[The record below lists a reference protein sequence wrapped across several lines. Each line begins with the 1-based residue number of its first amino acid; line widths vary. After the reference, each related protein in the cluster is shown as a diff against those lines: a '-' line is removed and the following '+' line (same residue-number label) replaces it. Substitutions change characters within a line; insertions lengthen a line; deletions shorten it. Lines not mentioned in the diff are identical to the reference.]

1 MAERS
6 FKKEVQQLRI
16 GAGEE
21 FRGEGILAVTK
32 ALLQSGV
39 GYVAGYQGS
48 PISHLMDVL
57 ADANNILQELG
68 VHFEASASE
77 ATAAATLAASVMY
90 PIRGAVTWKSTVGTN
105 VASDALAN
113 LASGGVTGGAL
124 VIVGEDYG
132 EGSSIMQERSHAFA
146 MKSQIWLLD
155 PRPNLESM
163 VKAVE
168 DGFELSEASKTP
180 VMLQLRIR
188 GCHVHGRFIAKE
200 NKRPAFSLAQAL
212 ESPARDTSRIVLPPA
227 SFLHEQEKIK
237 DRWPAAIRYIKEHK
251 LNEHFDGDQ
260 DDIGLI
266 LQGGLYN
273 GVIRSLQLLGLA
285 DNFGNSRIPLY
296 VMNVTYPVIED
307 EVTEFC
313 RGKRAVLLL
322 EEGQPDY
329 IEQNLHAVLRKAG
342 IDTHLSGKDVLPM
355 AGEYTTQVM
364 RDGLREFLKRHRP
377 ESLQTHAAVA
387 VDAVAQAQA
396 QAQAQAPSS
405 QLEITEVARPKPAA
419 KLVEQP
425 ITFHKQVDGLASVV
439 PPRPAGF
446 CTGCPERPI
455 FSALTLAQEKLGQ
468 HHISCDIGCHL
479 FSILPPFNLGATT
492 MGYGLGASSAAAFN
506 VPAAKRPISIMG
518 DGGFWH
524 NGLSSGIGNAVF
536 NKYDGV
542 IVIVDNFYASATGGQ
557 DILSSR
563 ADNPDRSTNNPI
575 DHAVRGVGVKWVR
588 TLDRTYDVAKVR
600 ATIEEALT
608 TDTKGPKVIIA
619 QSECMLNKQRR
630 IKPLFNKAVKE
641 GRRVVKE
648 RFGVDPDVCTGDHA
662 CIRLSGCPSLSI
674 KDSGDPLK
682 EDPVAHVE
690 SSCVGCGNCGE
701 VAHAAVLCPSFYR
714 ADIVHNPTGTD
725 RFLARMRGAVIGF
738 LQRRR
743 AARLAQYAL

>member
-57 ADANNILQELG
+57 ADANEILQELG
-68 VHFEASASE
+68 VHFETSASE

-168 DGFELSEASKTP
+168 DGFSLSEASKTP

-188 GCHVHGRFIAKE
+188 GCHVHGRFIAKD
-200 NKRPAFSLAQAL
+200 NQRPAYSLAQAL
-212 ESPARDTSRIVLPPA
+212 EQPQRDTSRIVLPPA

-237 DRWPAAIRYIKEHK
+237 ERWPAAISFIKERK
-251 LNEHFDGDQ
+251 LNEFFEGER

-266 LQGGLYN
+266 IQGGLYN
-273 GVIRSLQLLGLA
+273 GVIRALQLQGLA
-285 DNFGNSRIPLY
+285 DHFGNSRIPIY

-307 EVTEFC
+307 EVLDFC

-329 IEQNLHAVLRKAG
+329 IEQNLHAVLRRAG
-342 IDTHLSGKDVLPM
+342 VSTQLSGKDVLPM

-364 RDGLREFLKRHRP
+364 RDGIRRFLKTQAP
-377 ESLQTHAAVA
+377 EMLATHAPAA
-387 VDAVAQAQA
+387 ADAQGER
-396 QAQAQAPSS
+396 
-405 QLEITEVARPKPAA
+405 QLEITEVARRREAPRAEEK
-419 KLVEQP
+419 P
-425 ITFHKQVDGLASVV
+425 ITFMRHAAELAAVV

-524 NGLSSGIGNAVF
+524 NGLASGIGNAVF

-542 IVIVDNFYASATGGQ
+542 IVIVDNFYSSATGGQ

-563 ADNPDRSTNNPI
+563 AENPDRSTNNPI
-575 DHAVRGVGVKWVR
+575 DAAVRGVGVKWVR
-588 TLDRTYDVAKVR
+588 TIDHTYDVARVR
-600 ATIEEALT
+600 AVLEEALT
-608 TDTKGPKVIIA
+608 TSEGGPKVIIA

-630 IKPLFNKAVKE
+630 IKPQFNRAVKE
-641 GRRVVKE
+641 GKRMVKE

-662 CIRLSGCPSLSI
+662 CIRLSGCPSLSV

-682 EDPVAHVE
+682 PDPVAHVE

-714 ADIVHNPTGTD
+714 ADIVHNPTAGD
-725 RFLARMRGAVIGF
+725 RFLARVRRGVIGF

-743 AARLAQYAL
+743 AARLTRYAL